1 MEIACVI
8 LPVKKDAVLCNHY
21 ILNDLFHT
29 VRFVVVFVLSFF
41 FFFEDRR

>member
-29 VRFVVVFVLSFF
+29 VRFVLVFVLFF
-41 FFFEDRR
+41 FLKTEDEH